1 MKIPLRCFGTSK
13 FIKGVVGKMYGPE
26 DIHGFF
32 LDEKWKKDIFF
43 VDTGIEREKQ
53 LLSCIE
59 ELEKK
64 IEKLESNKKYEDIV
78 RDIFE
83 ETEKEMFMGGKLIS
97 IYSITDD
104 ILFINSERRMDANM
118 MATLQK
124 HLNGKILHGSLN
136 GDVLI
141 ILCGVRHHSKDGG
154 KN

>member
-1 MKIPLRCFGTSK
+1 MKIPLRCFGNSK

-64 IEKLESNKKYEDIV
+64 IEKLESNKNTRILLE
-78 RDIFE
+78 IFLKKQKKRCLWVE
-83 ETEKEMFMGGKLIS
+83 NLYLYIPLLMIFYLLTPNVVWMLI
-97 IYSITDD
+97 
-104 ILFINSERRMDANM
+104 
-118 MATLQK
+118 
-124 HLNGKILHGSLN
+124 
-136 GDVLI
+136 
-141 ILCGVRHHSKDGG
+141 
-154 KN
+154 

>member
-1 MKIPLRCFGTSK
+1 
-13 FIKGVVGKMYGPE
+13 MYEPE

-53 LLSCIE
+53 LLSRIKKLE
-59 ELEKK
+59 KKIKKLEKK
-64 IEKLESNKKYEDIV
+64 IEKLESNK
-78 RDIFE
+78 
-83 ETEKEMFMGGKLIS
+83 KEMFMGGKLIS

-124 HLNGKILHGSLN
+124 HLNGRILHGSLN

-154 KN
+154 EN

>member
-1 MKIPLRCFGTSK
+1 MKILLKYFGNSK
-13 FIKGVVGKMYGPE
+13 FIKEAVGKMYEPE

-53 LLSCIE
+53 LLSRIKK
-59 ELEKK
+59 LEKK

-78 RDIFE
+78 RDIFS

-124 HLNGKILHGSLN
+124 HLNGRILHGSLN

-154 KN
+154 EN